1 MANLDGK
8 VVIVTGGARGM
19 GAAHVQKLVN
29 DGARV
34 VIADVLDEEGHAVA
48 SELGDNARF
57 IHLDVSSEQSWTEAV
72 GKVHADFGPVT
83 SLVNNAGVEFAAPLH
98 ETSVDQFDRVVGVN
112 LKGVFLGIKAVAPD
126 MLDARSGAIV
136 NIGSGA
142 GLIGY
147 ENLSVYCSTKAG
159 VNGLTMSAAIDYGKY
174 GIRVNA
180 LHPGIVQT
188 PMLREA
194 MDSNED
200 LKNTLNDSVKYQSI
214 PRMGETREISSAV
227 SFLLSDDASF
237 VTGVSLPVD
246 GGLILGKATPLA
258 G

>member
-1 MANLDGK
+1 VANLHGK

-19 GAAHVQKLVN
+19 GAEHARKLVD

-34 VIADVLDEEGHAVA
+34 VIADVLAEEGHALA
-48 SELGDNARF
+48 SELGDNTRF
-57 IHLDVSSEQSWTEAV
+57 VRLDVASEQSWTDAIE
-72 GKVHADFGPVT
+72 KVHADFGPVT

-98 ETSVDQFDRVVGVN
+98 ETSVEQFDRVIGVN

-147 ENLSVYCSTKAG
+147 ENLSVYCSTKSG
-159 VNGLTMSAAIDYGKY
+159 VNGMTMSAAIDYGKY

-180 LHPGIVQT
+180 LHPGIVAT

-200 LKNTLNDSVKYQSI
+200 LKNTLDDSVKFQPI
-214 PRMGETREISSAV
+214 ARMGETREISAVV
-227 SFLLSDDASF
+227 SFLLSDEASF
-237 VTGVSLPVD
+237 VTGISLPVD
-246 GGLILGKATPLA
+246 GGLILGKATPL

>member
-1 MANLDGK
+1 MADVNGK

-19 GAAHVQKLVN
+19 GAAHVRKLLA

-34 VIADVLDEEGHAVA
+34 VIADVLEDDGRALA
-48 SELGDNARF
+48 SELGGDALF
-57 IHLDVSSEQSWTEAV
+57 IRLDVTSEQSWTSAIEN
-72 GKVHADFGPVT
+72 VHAAFGPVT

-98 ETSVDQFDRVVGVN
+98 EVSVEQFDRVVGVN
-112 LKGVFLGIKAVAPD
+112 LKGAFLGIKAVAPD
-126 MLDARSGAIV
+126 MLGARSGAIV

-159 VNGLTMSAAIDYGKY
+159 INGLTMSAAIEYGKY

-180 LHPGIVQT
+180 LHPGIVAT

-200 LKNTLNDSVKYQSI
+200 LKKTLNDSVKYQAI
-214 PRMGETREISSAV
+214 PRMGERSEISAVV
-227 SFLLSDDASF
+227 SFLLSDEAGF

-246 GGLILGKATPLA
+246 GGLVLGKATPLA
-258 G
+258 